1 MSCHSVRVI
10 ATIANIFDKY
20 LNDGDIEKCQHYL
33 DAMSYAIDELLP
45 GTASH
50 ADACDHWLSRL
61 TKLANAQ
68 STARVSAYEP
78 WDRWFA
84 EALASQKRYNRELQ
98 FAFGAMKS

>member
-1 MSCHSVRVI
+1 MSCHSLRLV

-20 LNDGDIEKCQHYL
+20 LADGDIEKCRDYL
-33 DAMSYAIDELLP
+33 DAMSTAIDELLP

-50 ADACDHWLSRL
+50 VDACQNWLSRL

-68 STARVSAYEP
+68 SSARASAYEP

-84 EALASQKRYNRELQ
+84 EALASQRRYNRELQ
-98 FAFGAMKS
+98 FAFGVVNS